1 VINLIWEC
9 TVIIHN
15 EELNDLPNGADW
27 PPRKAAVEAIES
39 LGLSINSVSSG
50 WGCDETTPKI
60 ASLKRRVA
68 MLENECV
75 EKYSLIQ
82 ELEKE
87 RGVLTEFVS
96 WSLDAVFS
104 GSDICG
110 DAAQDK
116 MFELGILTRE
126 IYDPEIHNLAQGSEC
141 DAGDYIYFKAPK
153 EQE

>member
-1 VINLIWEC
+1 MINLIWDC

-39 LGLSINSVSSG
+39 LGLSVHSVSSG
-50 WGCDETTPKI
+50 WGCDESTPKI

-75 EKYSLIQ
+75 EKYSRIQ
-82 ELEKE
+82 QLEKANKTL
-87 RGVLTEFVS
+87 RAVLPRYITK
-96 WSLDAVFS
+96 
-104 GSDICG
+104 SDI
-110 DAAQDK
+110 DK
-116 MFELGILTRE
+116 MRDEAL
-126 IYDPEIHNLAQGSEC
+126 
-141 DAGDYIYFKAPK
+141 K